1 MLLLLVR
8 HGQTEW
14 TEQRRLQGSSA
25 DEPLSAAGC
34 EQVRRLRDDLEAF
47 GVDAA
52 VSSPLR
58 RARQT
63 AAELG
68 HPSAALDERWAE
80 ADLGDWSGATVEML
94 QEEAADDYAA
104 WRDGRLTP
112 PGGEPFES
120 MAERVGAAAET
131 ARRNG
136 GHVLV
141 TTHGG
146 PIRAACHALLGLAP
160 HQLTPVAPASLTAIS
175 LDTQPRLVVFNRTPE
190 IRRRG

>member
-1 MLLLLVR
+1 MLLLVR

-34 EQVRRLRDDLEAF
+34 EQVRRLSGDIEAF

-63 AAELG
+63 ASELG
-68 HPSAALDERWAE
+68 HPSATLDERWAE
-80 ADLGDWSGATVEML
+80 ADLGDWSGTTVETL
-94 QEEAADDYAA
+94 QAEAPDDYAA
-104 WRDGRLTP
+104 WRDGRFTP
-112 PGGEPFES
+112 PGGEPFDA
-120 MAERVGAAAET
+120 MVERVAAAAES
-131 ARRNG
+131 ARRIG

-146 PIRAACHALLGLAP
+146 PIRAACRALLSLAP

-175 LDTQPRLVVFNRTPE
+175 LDPQPRLVIFNRTAV

>member
-25 DEPLSAAGC
+25 DEPLSVVGR
-34 EQVRRLRDDLEAF
+34 EQVRRLSGDIAAF

-58 RARQT
+58 RATQT
-63 AAELG
+63 ASELG
-68 HPSAALDERWAE
+68 HPSATLDERWAE
-80 ADLGDWSGATVEML
+80 ADLGDWSGATVETL
-94 QEEAADDYAA
+94 QELAADDYAA
-104 WRDGRLTP
+104 WRDGRFTP
-112 PGGEPFES
+112 PGGESFEA
-120 MAERVGAAAET
+120 MADRVAAAAES
-131 ARRNG
+131 ARRIG

-146 PIRAACHALLGLAP
+146 PIRAACHALLDLAP

-175 LDTQPRLVVFNRTPE
+175 LESQPRLVVFNRTPV